1 MLNLHSL
8 TLYSV
13 CTNLLINKI
22 ILYIYTI
29 YISICVYIQ
38 NCIVYSNIIINN
50 VNFITVVGEKE
61 RNAGTVNIRTRDNKV
76 HGEMAVDELIAK
88 LKVLKETRDRS
99 GELK

>member
-1 MLNLHSL
+1 M
-8 TLYSV
+8 
-13 CTNLLINKI
+13 
-22 ILYIYTI
+22 
-29 YISICVYIQ
+29 
-38 NCIVYSNIIINN
+38 
-50 VNFITVVGEKE
+50 NFITVVGEKE